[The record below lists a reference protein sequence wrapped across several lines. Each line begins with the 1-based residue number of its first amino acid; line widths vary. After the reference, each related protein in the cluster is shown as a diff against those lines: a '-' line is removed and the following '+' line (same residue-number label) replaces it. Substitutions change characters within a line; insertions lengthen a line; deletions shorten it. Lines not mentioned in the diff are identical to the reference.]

1 MSEKTQQTVE
11 IISPYITY
19 FTPTITLLIGAII
32 GFVFSLWKDKIN
44 EDRKREKEQKE
55 LALKR
60 LEELFTNLATLNES
74 AFTTFNDLL
83 SNKDRTSEISKI
95 SYNSSFIIR
104 AFFPDIKKDY
114 DEYMATYKS
123 FKLVQI
129 NMFAIKTTTKS
140 LDNGESIDFESTS
153 KEFESKAKNLLTL
166 IILKTKK
173 YN

>member
-19 FTPTITLLIGAII
+19 FTPTITLLFGAII

-74 AFTTFNDLL
+74 AFNTFTDLL
-83 SNKDRTSEISKI
+83 SNKDRTSEINKI

-114 DEYMATYKS
+114 DEYMATYTS
-123 FKLVQI
+123 FKQVQI
-129 NMFAIKTTTKS
+129 NMYSKKTSIK
-140 LDNGESIDFESTS
+140 LLHNGESVDLESTS
-153 KEFESKAKNLLTL
+153 KEFTSKANNLLTL

-173 YN
+173 I